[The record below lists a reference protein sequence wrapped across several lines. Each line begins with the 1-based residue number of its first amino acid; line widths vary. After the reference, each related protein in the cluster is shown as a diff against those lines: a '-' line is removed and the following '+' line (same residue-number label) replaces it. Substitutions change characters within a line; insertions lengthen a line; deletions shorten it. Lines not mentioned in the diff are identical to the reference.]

1 MKELV
6 ITGLAQETSLN
17 GKAETKVILVINGG
31 DLRLEVSEKVAED
44 LLKYAYSDQED
55 TSTAEP
61 EQVPPSDEEEEEEE
75 EEPVATGV
83 SENGADE
90 HGIAQL

>member
-17 GKAETKVILVINGG
+17 GRAETKVILVINGG
-31 DLRLEVSEKVAED
+31 DLRLEVSEKAAED
-44 LLKYAYSDQED
+44 LLKYAYSDQEEN

-61 EQVPPSDEEEEEEE
+61 EQVPPSDEEDEEEE
-75 EEPVATGV
+75 EEPAARV
-83 SENGADE
+83 SESGADE